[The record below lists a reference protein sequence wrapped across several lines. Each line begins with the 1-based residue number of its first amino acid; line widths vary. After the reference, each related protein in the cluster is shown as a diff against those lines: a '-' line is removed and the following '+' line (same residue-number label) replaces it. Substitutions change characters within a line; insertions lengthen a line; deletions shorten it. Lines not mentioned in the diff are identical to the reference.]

1 MQLILSNDIIN
12 EYIEIIERKT
22 NSFVANNIG
31 ETLQN
36 LDSVIQIDV
45 RFNWNLIEADK
56 EDNKFVD
63 VYIAGNAS
71 ILVTNDK
78 HFDILKIINFPEV
91 IVMDIDRFL
100 EFVLKHFQAI

>member
-31 ETLQN
+31 ETLLN

-56 EDNKFVD
+56 KDNKFVD

-100 EFVLKHFQAI
+100 EFVLKHF